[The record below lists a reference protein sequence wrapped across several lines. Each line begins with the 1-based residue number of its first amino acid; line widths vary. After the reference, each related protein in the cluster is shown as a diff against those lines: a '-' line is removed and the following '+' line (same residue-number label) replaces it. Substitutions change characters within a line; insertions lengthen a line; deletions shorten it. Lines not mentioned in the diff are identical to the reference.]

1 MEKIWKEI
9 PQPYTQFRDYSML
22 TKNLIDQEARLKYST
37 PMGKTYGFL
46 STNYYPEL
54 LRKHKAQGNI
64 AITNSEIATVE
75 QWAKNLDS
83 MTIKQYQTTDAKEQ
97 EKIENAFSNLA
108 LAKRATAIIGRE
120 DIAKMLKDETP
131 LLEVYYAQHI
141 ADSMGCNLQQKDVI
155 ISKAILHVLKRLAMS
170 LNSYGLD
177 LAEHCISCLPA

>member
-1 MEKIWKEI
+1 
-9 PQPYTQFRDYSML
+9 
-22 TKNLIDQEARLKYST
+22 
-37 PMGKTYGFL
+37 MGKPYGFL
-46 STNYYPEL
+46 FTNYYPGL
-54 LRKHKAQGNI
+54 LRKHKAQGDI

-75 QWAKNLDS
+75 QWARNLDS

-97 EKIENAFSNLA
+97 KEIENAFSNSA

-131 LLEVYYAQHI
+131 LIEVYYAQHI

-155 ISKAILHVLKRLAMS
+155 ISKAILHVLERLAMS

-177 LAEHCISCLPA
+177 LAEHCISCPPA